1 MNPILA
7 EDLSLVHAGLA
18 TRDRLVDGVI
28 LVTGCA
34 GFLGYLTL
42 QYLVRYA
49 SPLKLRKV
57 IGLDTFLLGKPL
69 WLDELV
75 SEYDDILEL
84 ENFDV
89 AHDSLERVP
98 GAAEA
103 THVIHMASVA
113 SPSFYRR
120 YPLETIYANVWGLHA
135 LLKFYREA
143 PALRGVLFIS
153 SSEVYGDPDAAHIP
167 TDEQYRGNV
176 PCLGP
181 RACYDEAKRFGETL
195 SQVFAQS
202 YGMPVTIARPFN
214 NFGPG
219 MRITDRRL
227 PADFARSIMEGGD
240 IVIHSDGTP
249 TRTFCYVADAV
260 TGYLLCLL
268 HDRFG
273 AFNIGIET
281 PEISVREFA
290 RIFQTAGAELVGYS
304 GKVDFQANADPDYLT
319 HNPNRRCPAIGKART
334 ELGYSPGVRVEDGVR
349 RWVRFLAAE
358 RG

>member
-1 MNPILA
+1 MNPVLA
-7 EDLSLVHAGLA
+7 KDLEQIHAGLI
-18 TRDRLVDGVI
+18 TRDRLSDGVV

-34 GFLGYLTL
+34 GFLGFLTL

-49 SPLKLRKV
+49 SSLKLRKV
-57 IGLDTFLLGKPL
+57 IGLDTFLLGKPR
-69 WLDELV
+69 WLDELAR
-75 SEYDDILEL
+75 EHNAILQLDRFDI
-84 ENFDV
+84 
-89 AHDSLERVP
+89 AHDALERVQ

-113 SPSFYRR
+113 SPAFYRR
-120 YPLETIYANVWGLHA
+120 YPLETIHANIWGLHA
-135 LLKFYREA
+135 LLQFYREA
-143 PALRGVLFIS
+143 PVLRGLLFFS
-153 SSEVYGDPDAAHIP
+153 SSEIYGDPDPARIP
-167 TDEQYRGNV
+167 TDEEYRGNV

-181 RACYDEAKRFGETL
+181 RACYDESKRFGETL
-195 SQVFAQS
+195 CQVFAQVQ
-202 YGMPVTIARPFN
+202 GMPITIVRPFN

-219 MRITDRRL
+219 MRITDQRL
-227 PADFARSIMEGGD
+227 PADFARSVMDGGD

-268 HDRFG
+268 HDRFA

-290 RIFQTAGAELVGYS
+290 RIFQGAGAELLGYS
-304 GKVDFQANADPDYLT
+304 GKVVFRSNADPDYLT
-319 HNPNRRCPAIGKART
+319 HNPNRRCPVIRKARE
-334 ELGYSPGVRVEDGVR
+334 ELGYSPAVGVEDGVR

-358 RG
+358 RN